1 MLRYKRESTMKYSDG
16 IVQSGTV
23 LYYLKRVDVVK
34 V

>member
-1 MLRYKRESTMKYSDG
+1 MKYSDG

-34 V
+34 EKFSMVW